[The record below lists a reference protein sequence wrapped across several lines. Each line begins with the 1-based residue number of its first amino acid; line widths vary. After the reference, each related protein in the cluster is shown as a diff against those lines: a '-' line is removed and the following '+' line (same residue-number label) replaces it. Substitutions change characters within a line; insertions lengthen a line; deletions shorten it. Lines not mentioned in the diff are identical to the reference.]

1 MSFKRDGD
9 DPGPLGALQKRRVSD
24 LLANSIPE
32 DEALLLRSGR
42 FACAV
47 CPHRPVCDTL
57 EALAVHRAGRRH
69 LHSLQRSYGRN
80 RSLPAPVAP
89 GEAPGVQGSQ
99 APLLARTRRIT
110 HSALLKSTP
119 YSSCCRRKGAQGS
132 SSQAST
138 TRMVPEPLR
147 DAGESQESAALLLE
161 HGSGRAGRTWIVPGL
176 SHSRGSHTHLVPS
189 PEVPKAPTQKEKSC
203 SVWDELSPE
212 RRRLLQHHL
221 HLRSSGWLQDPSG
234 KWVKDGNAEFDSDE
248 DEPPAL
254 PPT

>member
-32 DEALLLRSGR
+32 DEAVLLRSGR

-80 RSLPAPVAP
+80 RSLPAPAPAPEAP

-99 APLLARTRRIT
+99 APLLARTRRIAR
-110 HSALLKSTP
+110 SALLKSAP

-132 SSQAST
+132 SSRAGT
-138 TRMVPEPLR
+138 TRTVPEPLR
-147 DAGESQESAALLLE
+147 NVGESQDVGESRGSPALLLE
-161 HGSGRAGRTWIVPGL
+161 HGSGRAD
-176 SHSRGSHTHLVPS
+176 
-189 PEVPKAPTQKEKSC
+189 VPKAPTRKGKSC

-212 RRRLLQHHL
+212 RRRVLQHHL
-221 HLRSSGWLQDPSG
+221 HLRSSGWIQDPCG

>member
-42 FACAV
+42 FACSV

-69 LHSLQRSYGRN
+69 LHSLQRSYGRT
-80 RSLPAPVAP
+80 RSPLPAPEAP

-99 APLLARTRRIT
+99 APLLARTRRIAR
-110 HSALLKSTP
+110 SALLKSTP

-132 SSQAST
+132 T
-138 TRMVPEPLR
+138 PRLVPEPLR
-147 DAGESQESAALLLE
+147 NAGES
-161 HGSGRAGRTWIVPGL
+161 R
-176 SHSRGSHTHLVPS
+176 
-189 PEVPKAPTQKEKSC
+189 
-203 SVWDELSPE
+203 
-212 RRRLLQHHL
+212 
-221 HLRSSGWLQDPSG
+221 
-234 KWVKDGNAEFDSDE
+234 
-248 DEPPAL
+248 
-254 PPT
+254 

>member
-42 FACAV
+42 FACSV
-47 CPHRPVCDTL
+47 SPHRPVCDTL

-69 LHSLQRSYGRN
+69 LQK
-80 RSLPAPVAP
+80 
-89 GEAPGVQGSQ
+89 APGVQVGVASPAPPVGPPHPPVGPPGSHPFPSQESQ
-99 APLLARTRRIT
+99 APLLARTRWIT
-110 HSALLKSTP
+110 RSALLKSTP

-132 SSQAST
+132 SSRVGT
-138 TRMVPEPLR
+138 TRMVPEPPLR
-147 DAGESQESAALLLE
+147 NAGESRESAALLLE
-161 HGSGRAGRTWIVPGL
+161 HGSGTAGGSQGVP
-176 SHSRGSHTHLVPS
+176 RGQDPAHPGPNEPKPS
-189 PEVPKAPTQKEKSC
+189 PTQAPSAPP
-203 SVWDELSPE
+203 SIP
-212 RRRLLQHHL
+212 
-221 HLRSSGWLQDPSG
+221 SSGWLQDPSG

-248 DEPPAL
+248 EEPPAL